1 MINKKNCRQIGLF
14 VKMHGT
20 KNEFVL
26 RLFDTYSIEDLPDD
40 FLFIDIDGGL
50 VPFKIESIRE
60 KNDQD
65 LLIKL
70 SGVEKDEAE
79 RYMDAPIYV
88 DNKAISETNDTEFT
102 SYQLIGYKVFDD
114 KLGFIGTIDAINEI
128 TNNPLFEITAENGE
142 EYMIP
147 ITEDFIL
154 GIDDE
159 NQHILFDLPDGLIEF
174 DDAEEIREE

>member
-88 DNKAISETNDTEFT
+88 DNKAISET
-102 SYQLIGYKVFDD
+102 SYNFV
-114 KLGFIGTIDAINEI
+114 
-128 TNNPLFEITAENGE
+128 
-142 EYMIP
+142 
-147 ITEDFIL
+147 
-154 GIDDE
+154 
-159 NQHILFDLPDGLIEF
+159 
-174 DDAEEIREE
+174 